1 MGFVNAHKNTHFIVR
16 YIKMEIFISQKLYAK
31 EILKKFEML
40 DCKPISTPVECGVEL
55 SNQDD

>member
-1 MGFVNAHKNTHFIVR
+1 
-16 YIKMEIFISQKLYAK
+16 MEIFISQKFYAK

-40 DCKPISTPVECGVEL
+40 DCELVSTPMECGVKL